1 MFAGANGIKYEKVVC
16 KLSKTVQIIKVLE
29 KRHRAKP
36 HGLQEDFLLSTSVLV
51 AQLCPTLCDPTDC
64 SLPGS
69 SVHGILQER
78 ILEWAAVPFY
88 RGSSH
93 PRNRTRVSC
102 LCRQILY
109 HLNHYKCEDRGRNK

>member
-1 MFAGANGIKYEKVVC
+1 MLEANGIKYEKVVC

-69 SVHGILQER
+69 SVHAVLQ
-78 ILEWAAVPFY
+78 A
-88 RGSSH
+88 
-93 PRNRTRVSC
+93 RV
-102 LCRQILY
+102 LKQEI
-109 HLNHYKCEDRGRNK
+109 GRAHV